1 MERNLRATR
10 RDPRAFWPA
19 ARLMGL
25 VNGMF
30 WMLIVLRAD
39 TENDLALV
47 RSAWFGDTGQGIRTE

>member
-1 MERNLRATR
+1 
-10 RDPRAFWPA
+10 
-19 ARLMGL
+19 MGL